1 MNAARRDDPTA
12 ETDRTGPD
20 PTRIRAMF
28 AKVAPGYDRANDV
41 LSVRIHHRWRR
52 TLVRMSGAAAGQR
65 VLDCA
70 SGTGDLAIAFAH
82 AVGPDGAVV
91 ATDFCREMLE
101 PTPGK
106 AARAGVAVPCSV
118 ADVTALPFGDDHFD
132 HASIAF
138 GIRNVADVPGAL
150 AEMAR
155 VTRPGG
161 SVLVLEFGQMRTP
174 VLRGAYRCYAR
185 HVLPRLGGWLTGQ
198 PGAYRYLESSS
209 AAFPCGD
216 AFARIFAAVPGITD
230 VDVRPRMGG
239 IAYVYRGVVG

>member
-1 MNAARRDDPTA
+1 MSATRRDDPA
-12 ETDRTGPD
+12 APADRPGPD

-52 TLVRMSGAAAGQR
+52 ALVRASGAVAGAR

-70 SGTGDLAIAFAH
+70 SGTGDLAIAFARV
-82 AVGPDGAVV
+82 VGPTGTVV

-101 PTPGK
+101 PTPAK
-106 AARAGVAVPCSV
+106 ASRAGVVVPCSV
-118 ADVTALPFGDDHFD
+118 ADVTALPFDDARFD
-132 HASIAF
+132 HTTIAF
-138 GIRNVADVPGAL
+138 GIRNVGDVPAAL

-174 VLRGAYRCYAR
+174 VLRTVYRCYSR
-185 HVLPRLGGWLTGQ
+185 HVLPRLGGLLTGQ
-198 PGAYRYLESSS
+198 PDAYRYLESSS
-209 AAFPCGD
+209 AAFPSGD
-216 AFARIFAAVPGITD
+216 AFARILAAAPGIAG
-230 VDVRPRMGG
+230 VDVFPRMGG
-239 IAYVYRGVVG
+239 IAYLYRARVG